1 MKLSQRSYPHPV
13 VGNAD
18 DVQDAAYQATVEMT
32 TDKENIYLDAKTLCS
47 SSTLNKLIKSGG
59 ATFVVHVECSNT
71 LYRRLMSSRIMSAAS
86 RFPGMSLTT
95 MSR

>member
-32 TDKENIYLDAKTLCS
+32 TDKLGICPFDLPPVAIDTDTQRGY
-47 SSTLNKLIKSGG
+47 
-59 ATFVVHVECSNT
+59 
-71 LYRRLMSSRIMSAAS
+71 
-86 RFPGMSLTT
+86 
-95 MSR
+95 